1 MLAASTL
8 LAWVTWSL
16 VTWLQTVEEGSGA
29 AWAGEKGA
37 GEVLQEQ
44 PSASISPVLL
54 VAANCLSSWCQAGVQ
69 LQLCLYSLLV
79 RDEMYLQ

>member
-1 MLAASTL
+1 MLAASTP
-8 LAWVTWSL
+8 AGMGCSL

-37 GEVLQEQ
+37 EEVPQEQ
-44 PSASISPVLL
+44 PSASISPALL
-54 VAANCLSSWCQAGVQ
+54 LAANCLSSWCQAGVQ

-79 RDEMYLQ
+79 RDETYLQ